1 MIRHEDDLRND
12 RLGYV
17 LTINGFLFTGL
28 GFAWGAA
35 EAKRLV
41 VLFGLFGMAI
51 AAVSMQAMATS
62 SEAISRLKE
71 RGEDLP
77 DDGLPLVG
85 LSSGQI
91 KGPWR
96 KLEWLAPWAAVPW
109 ALFIVWPALAIVRL
123 V

>member
-28 GFAWGAA
+28 GFAWSGP

-62 SEAISRLKE
+62 SQAIFRLKA
-71 RGEDLP
+71 RGEALAN
-77 DDGLPLVG
+77 DGLPLVG
-85 LSSGQI
+85 LSSEQI
-91 KGPWR
+91 AGPWK
-96 KLEWLAPWAAVPW
+96 KLDWLQPWTAVPW
-109 ALFIVWPALAIVRL
+109 ALIWPALAITRL
-123 V
+123 A